1 MASSFPS
8 GSGFG
13 LPEKL
18 IYHFLRVEKEFE
30 VKYGIHDTA
39 KFVRS
44 VTRGVDRSLSLH
56 KTSAKCC
63 FSSRVLNFLLV
74 PLNLL
79 GRLLREFPYLLVQVF
94 KYLNIFG
101 TRRIYDKKYTH
112 YEVIFILRY
121 FCQSIGEFSDRQLSE
136 AFIYEAMLYAARN
149 GIIEFINAMR
159 DVNHNL
165 LLVTDNCDR
174 GIFWYAILNRRREV
188 FQLLYCLN
196 GSQKELIRY
205 RIDTFD
211 NNMLHVAAQLG
222 TSSDRYNRSGAA
234 LQMQREIQWF
244 KAVEKVMHPML
255 REAKNADGK
264 KPYEVFTENHEEL
277 VKAGEKW
284 TKEIASSYIAVASL
298 ILTITFAAAFT
309 VPGGNNQETGTPIF
323 SHEKI
328 FNMFIIADAV
338 SIFTSASSVLVFIGI
353 LTSRY
358 AEQDFLK
365 VLPLKLV
372 LALVLLLLS
381 VCSMM
386 VAFYAALNVILKG
399 NHTGGSRWFVLGP
412 ILSLG
417 SVPVLI
423 LLISQ
428 LSFIYKILHSTIR
441 NPISSI

>member
-1 MASSFPS
+1 LVLTRNAKVMHIIQMSCGRQIQNELLHFQTAPAVWNYLNFRYGRITTAKLDGLDKFWLAVLGDNLNQQQKELFRKVERGDYIGNMIRSSTDVVMTSDSISRKTLLHVAVITGNVKNVEILVENGGDMLVEMRDNLGDTALALVASYTGNIDMAKCMVETKK
-8 GSGFG
+8 GSRESLLVLLNRRSEIPVILAAAKGYKEMTRYLYSNVTQTYLLKLRPNNCGFG

-18 IYHFLRVEKEFE
+18 IYH
-30 VKYGIHDTA
+30 
-39 KFVRS
+39 
-44 VTRGVDRSLSLH
+44 
-56 KTSAKCC
+56 C
-63 FSSRVLNFLLV
+63 
-74 PLNLL
+74 
-79 GRLLREFPYLLVQVF
+79 RLLREFPYLLVQVF
-94 KYLNIFG
+94 KYLNIFVYVCVVNSIYFYIFTITQTQINFYELFVSG

-244 KAVEKVMHPML
+244 KVSHHSHL
-255 REAKNADGK
+255 S
-264 KPYEVFTENHEEL
+264 
-277 VKAGEKW
+277 
-284 TKEIASSYIAVASL
+284 IYI
-298 ILTITFAAAFT
+298 
-309 VPGGNNQETGTPIF
+309 
-323 SHEKI
+323 
-328 FNMFIIADAV
+328 
-338 SIFTSASSVLVFIGI
+338 
-353 LTSRY
+353 
-358 AEQDFLK
+358 
-365 VLPLKLV
+365 
-372 LALVLLLLS
+372 
-381 VCSMM
+381 
-386 VAFYAALNVILKG
+386 
-399 NHTGGSRWFVLGP
+399 
-412 ILSLG
+412 
-417 SVPVLI
+417 
-423 LLISQ
+423 
-428 LSFIYKILHSTIR
+428 
-441 NPISSI
+441 